1 MPLCRNC
8 LAFGVFGI
16 MALAGS
22 ARADSAVE
30 QDEPLSPA
38 ITRIMDRPQ
47 YANARWGLLQ
57 VDTASGRVKRSLR
70 GAEMFLPGSSA
81 KLFSV
86 SAVWKVLGPDTRF
99 TTPVY
104 ILGGRKGER
113 VEGDLVLV
121 GS

>member
-57 VDTASGRVKRSLR
+57 VDAASGPVRQGLR
-70 GAEMFLPGSSA
+70 GAEICCFG
-81 KLFSV
+81 F
-86 SAVWKVLGPDTRF
+86 G
-99 TTPVY
+99 
-104 ILGGRKGER
+104 
-113 VEGDLVLV
+113 
-121 GS
+121 